1 MFNFNSLLT
10 FTVLALSMRAN
21 AAIGPVTDLAITNAE
36 ISPDGFSRQAVLA
49 GGTFPGS
56 LITGNKVCL
65 TIYSK
70 SLTSTKPT
78 HSRVTTSKSML
89 STLFPTLIC

>member
-1 MFNFNSLLT
+1 MFNFNSLLS
-10 FTVLALSMRAN
+10 FAVLALSMRAN
-21 AAIGPVTDLAITNAE
+21 AAIGPITDLEITNAE

-65 TIYSK
+65 PIYDHP
-70 SLTSTKPT
+70 LTRRRIN
-78 HSRVTTSKSML
+78 HRCL
-89 STLFPTLIC
+89 LG